1 MSSETTKLHIE
12 MKQTNSMQN
21 GKMKLSSYLFLSL
34 AALAGLASCSG
45 DADSPSQGKP
55 SGSPVV
61 VRATLGDESIF
72 TRTNPAATTPEEL
85 QAFTPGDKI
94 AVNDG
99 QQTAEYTLATD
110 GKTWEYSANSYLTW
124 NKNDVTFKAVYPAY
138 YFEGVELA
146 TNQSTLD
153 ALKANDYMMATETLT
168 KEPTDHTL
176 TLRFKRQTAR
186 VIVNIAGYNDQYSN
200 PESVT
205 ISDMTLLAYTAPNGS
220 GGLRRISAYTAEDNK
235 KFVALACD
243 TYFSDNN
250 GTLYGN
256 AMLNFTVADGDGQS
270 NGMVV
275 SGLPALEAGKSYT
288 FNITVGK
295 DKAEIVDVSVSD
307 WNNATLDFSDD
318 DHDKFSE
325 NKFASIKA
333 QDVGKV
339 IDEEGNL
346 WNSVVEANQA
356 GAYPIAMVAYVG
368 PTGNPAYPHGLAI
381 RFENMFNP
389 SGNVNEKGE
398 VFPEDAASIM
408 NRFNVENR
416 APSAT
421 SGWMLPSVADIKL
434 MTAAA
439 GDDNSM
445 NETNFELPKAPV
457 DGKGG
462 FTFWYGDKFLENLD
476 AIVDGA
482 YDNSKLVQK
491 ELDPSGGYNTT
502 AYGFILL
509 SDPTGTDGEYYVYDA
524 GNSCFRLFQRNDA
537 DFNQAFRPYDSRR
550 EKFEDNARVAI
561 RTIFA
566 F

>member
-72 TRTNPAATTPEEL
+72 TRTNPTATTPEEL
-85 QAFTPGDKI
+85 SAFNPGDKI

-99 QQTAEYTLATD
+99 ERTAEYTLAND
-110 GKTWEYSANSYLTW
+110 GKTWEYSADSYLTW
-124 NKNDVTFKAVYPAY
+124 NKNDVTFKAEYPANN
-138 YFEGVELA
+138 FEGVDLA
-146 TNQSTLD
+146 TDQSTLD
-153 ALKANDYMMATETLT
+153 ALKANDYMTATETLT
-168 KEPTDHTL
+168 KEPTNHTL
-176 TLRFKRQTAR
+176 TLRFRRQTAR

-205 ISDMTLLAYTAPNGS
+205 ISDMTLVAATAPNGF
-220 GGLRRISAYTAEDNK
+220 GGLRRISAYTAEPNK

-243 TYFSDNN
+243 TYVRGDN
-250 GTLYGN
+250 GTLNGI
-256 AMLNFTVADGDGQS
+256 AMLQFGVTDADGQEQY
-270 NGMVV
+270 MTVR
-275 SGLPALEAGKSYT
+275 GLPALEAGKSYT

-295 DKAEIVDVSVSD
+295 DKAEIVDVSVSS
-307 WNNATLDFSDD
+307 WLNETLDFSENND
-318 DHDKFSE
+318 DKFSE

-333 QDVGKV
+333 EDLGKV

-346 WNSVVEANQA
+346 WNSVAEANRA

-381 RFENMFNP
+381 RFENMFDP
-389 SGNVNEKGE
+389 SGNVNEKSE
-398 VFPEDAASIM
+398 VFPEDAANIM
-408 NRFNVENR
+408 NRFNRENS

-439 GDDNSM
+439 GDDNSE
-445 NETNFELPKAPV
+445 NEDGFTLPKA
-457 DGKGG
+457 GG
-462 FTFWYGDKFLENLD
+462 YTLWYGNKFLENLD

-482 YDNSKLVQK
+482 YDNFKLVQK
-491 ELDPSGGYNTT
+491 ELDPSGGYNTL

-524 GNSCFRLFQRNDA
+524 GNGSFRLFQRNDA
-537 DFNQAFRPYDSRR
+537 EFNRDFAPYDSRR
-550 EKFEDNARVAI
+550 EKLEDNARVAI